1 MRCRNNP
8 ILEEMLVRGGR
19 ADLARMPEFELDD
32 LELAQH
38 KVEVHRQR
46 LHEDPEELEA
56 RAVYRMLTKP
66 QPVAV
71 PLPAWWQRVEAWL
84 VKAAPIA
91 WPWLK
96 VAWALAVL
104 GLLLALAAKA
114 EPSRSGGD
122 DRNPGHVRR
131 DNVAQK
137 DALVRAALRSPVF
150 ADQPGGIIIQLQN
163 QGSVL
168 ATRPAGLLVLNCSTN
183 MSCSFSGT
191 TFTIT
196 SSSTGST
203 AWSAI
208 TAGTNSN
215 AGTFAASGN
224 TWDFT
229 AATLL
234 KLRVGAG
241 CTTSA
246 NGDLCFDSTNTR
258 WHVWQTADRFLIA
271 STNLGTSGQVPL
283 SNADGSATFGDPQVT
298 GNVASGATD
307 SGNPVKTGYVF
318 NTTQPTVLTGQRV
331 DAQGTSRGA
340 AIVATGVDTFHVTVD
355 SAPTTAVTGSVTAN
369 AGSGTFTVGGTVTAN
384 AGTGNFNNGS
394 VGSTGTA
401 APGSATQS
409 GCAFNSTLPALATG
423 QMGAEQCDS
432 SARKILVGAGT
443 AGTPA
448 GGVVSV
454 QGVASGTA
462 VPVSGTVTAN
472 AGTGNF
478 NNASV
483 GSTGSAVPSSAAYA
497 GGNGSGNLTGITVCD
512 HWTPFSLTAN
522 TQIITGAASKQT
534 YVCSINLVVGAAD
547 NVALVEG
554 TGTTCATGTA
564 GMAGGA
570 TAATGWNFAA
580 NGGLASGTGVGAIMR
595 TATAAD
601 NTCLL
606 VSGTAQVSGAVSWT
620 QY

>member
-1 MRCRNNP
+1 MRYQNNP
-8 ILEEMLVRGGR
+8 ILGEMLVRGG
-19 ADLARMPEFELDD
+19 AAHHLAAPEFALDQ
-32 LELAQH
+32 EAFANCKAEVEQQH
-38 KVEVHRQR
+38 PEHS
-46 LHEDPEELEA
+46 PEEIEA
-56 RAVYRMLTKP
+56 RAVYRMLTLGNP
-66 QPVAV
+66 PPAVAQPVIE
-71 PLPAWWQRVEAWL
+71 PLPSRRQRLVSWL
-84 VKAAPIA
+84 KVWGPKA
-91 WPWLK
+91 WPWIKLL
-96 VAWALAVL
+96 WALAVL
-104 GLLLALAAKA
+104 GLLIATAAKA
-114 EPSRSGGD
+114 EP
-122 DRNPGHVRR
+122 H
-131 DNVAQK
+131 NVAEK

-150 ADQPGGIIIQLQN
+150 AQASGIIIQLQN

-168 ATRPAGLLVLNCSTN
+168 ATRPAGLLVFNCSTN
-183 MSCSFSGT
+183 MSCSFSGS

-229 AATLL
+229 AASLL

-241 CTTSA
+241 LTTSA
-246 NGDLCFDSTNTR
+246 NGDIGQNSTDGV
-258 WHVWQTADRFLIA
+258 WHIFENAADRLVIGA
-271 STNLGTSGQVPL
+271 TNKGTAGQALL
-283 SNADGSATFGDPQVT
+283 SNADGTATFADPQVT
-298 GNVASGATD
+298 GNVASGVAD

-318 NTTQPTVLTGQRV
+318 NSTQPTVTTGQRV
-331 DAQGTSRGA
+331 DAQGTARGA

-355 SAPTTAVTGSVTAN
+355 SAPTTTVTGTVTAN

-384 AGTGNFNNGS
+384 AGTGNFNNAS
-394 VGSTGTA
+394 VGSTGAA

-409 GCAFNSTLPALATG
+409 GCAFNSTLPTLTTG
-423 QMGAEQCDS
+423 QIGAEQCDS

-483 GSTGSAVPSSAAYA
+483 GATGSAVPASATYA
-497 GGNGSGNLTGITVCD
+497 GGNGSGNLKGIINCD
-512 HWTPFSLTAN
+512 NWTPFSLTAN
-522 TQIITGAASKQT
+522 TRIITGAASKQT
-534 YVCSINLVVGAAD
+534 YICSINLLVSAAD

-570 TAATGWNFAA
+570 TAATGWNLAA
-580 NGGLASGTGVGAIMR
+580 NGGLAQGSGLGAIMR

-601 NTCLL
+601 DVCLV

-620 QY
+620 QF